1 MEQWAGIILAA
12 GSGQRMKSRRP
23 KPLHRV
29 CGKELI
35 RHPVELLQG
44 LGLQSILVVVSP
56 ANAEAVRSLLGNT
69 VDYVIQPTA
78 RGTGDAA
85 SQAVA
90 ALRGQAEHLIVL
102 GSDSPLIRVESVRQL
117 TARHLAQGNVMTML
131 TASGIYAQDLG
142 RIVRDDDGQIAGLVE
157 ASDWEGEEW
166 APAEV
171 NGGVYCFDL
180 SWLTNNLEKIHPSSN
195 GEKYLTSLVAI
206 GAAQGDQ
213 IDALPSEEPEEIF
226 GVNDRVQLA
235 QVEAIRNWQICEQW
249 LRAGVTIQ
257 DPASVYIDAGVSI
270 GQDTIIRPNT
280 MLLGRSTIGE
290 DCVIGPNSVLQDSRV
305 GDRCRII
312 ASMLEEAVLEDDV
325 AVGPF
330 SHLRPAAHLERGVH
344 LGNFV
349 EVKESRL
356 GPGAVAGHFSYLG
369 DASIGA
375 NVNIGAGTVTCNYD
389 GQDKH
394 RTVIGEGAFIGCDTM
409 LVAPVTVGA
418 DAATG
423 AGSVV
428 TKDVPQ
434 GLLAVGIPA
443 RIRPR
448 KHGQTKLLPTD

>member
-56 ANAEAVRSLLGNT
+56 ANAEAVRSLLGDT

-90 ALRGQAEHLIVL
+90 ALRGQPEHLIVL

-117 TARHLAQGNVMTML
+117 TARHLAQGNAMTML

-206 GAAQGDQ
+206 GAAQGDK
-213 IDALPSEEPEEIF
+213 IDVLPSEEPEEIF
-226 GVNDRVQLA
+226 GVNDRV
-235 QVEAIRNWQICEQW
+235 
-249 LRAGVTIQ
+249 
-257 DPASVYIDAGVSI
+257 
-270 GQDTIIRPNT
+270 
-280 MLLGRSTIGE
+280 
-290 DCVIGPNSVLQDSRV
+290 
-305 GDRCRII
+305 
-312 ASMLEEAVLEDDV
+312 
-325 AVGPF
+325 
-330 SHLRPAAHLERGVH
+330 
-344 LGNFV
+344 
-349 EVKESRL
+349 
-356 GPGAVAGHFSYLG
+356 
-369 DASIGA
+369 
-375 NVNIGAGTVTCNYD
+375 
-389 GQDKH
+389 
-394 RTVIGEGAFIGCDTM
+394 
-409 LVAPVTVGA
+409 
-418 DAATG
+418 
-423 AGSVV
+423 
-428 TKDVPQ
+428 
-434 GLLAVGIPA
+434 
-443 RIRPR
+443 
-448 KHGQTKLLPTD
+448 